1 MKLKIF
7 TAFLLLATIFSFAD
21 TITITGSISGNSLP
35 AVKKAIVKY
44 PGKMFSTDVTDGK
57 FSLEV
62 ELDKERFAELYIL
75 GNNASVIYLKPGE
88 NKNFIIVAN
97 SIKDIKITSNESN
110 DLSTKIIDQLNAI
123 GQGFGYKA
131 FYDSKTADKT
141 EDAKEMIAQAQR
153 IIDQNKKAL
162 NKQYPNFVSNLEKM
176 LYCFN
181 VYVNVEDMETKAV
194 ETELEK
200 IKNSGYDIDV
210 LAIPYFK
217 DYFDDLINVRNAD
230 QLDVYGI
237 TVNNQD
243 KSGMILK
250 KMYVEQ
256 VVKYSPNAS
265 FVNQLLYEP
274 LYKEKLINGFKNED
288 YVAYILDN
296 VTSASYD
303 SYKEEFEKYKIEQAE
318 NAKNNTVEKAFNF
331 TLEDLDGQT
340 VTLADF
346 KGKPLFIDFW
356 ASWCA
361 PCRAQI
367 PSIKTLE
374 KKYGEEIQFAS
385 VNLDT
390 NRDKWKKAVEEEKLT
405 GHILYA
411 EGDFKNPFPANYNI
425 VAIPRFMLIDADGNI
440 INDNTP
446 KPSAEDQIR
455 ELFENT
461 LNQGKVTQILNA
473 HLKVMDIEKLKGKML
488 VTNEEFTL
496 VGLKFKVEAETSIYQ
511 NKQKKVSE
519 PENPEQIAQMLGKDA
534 AEPKTEIYVDGD
546 GGYKEGKKLK
556 SESIPVLYGYEIAYL
571 KKAGALFNY
580 NSFDEDLNAYLI
592 DATYN
597 GHVITFYID
606 ATSQKIIRRQSESK
620 NSRRKGGTISVSTYF
635 FTEYSDVEGIPY
647 LSDYSLNSIINTKVK
662 DIEIKL
668 VDESI
673 FKVQ

>member
-356 ASWCA
+356 ASWC
-361 PCRAQI
+361 
-367 PSIKTLE
+367 
-374 KKYGEEIQFAS
+374 G
-385 VNLDT
+385 
-390 NRDKWKKAVEEEKLT
+390 
-405 GHILYA
+405 
-411 EGDFKNPFPANYNI
+411 
-425 VAIPRFMLIDADGNI
+425 
-440 INDNTP
+440 
-446 KPSAEDQIR
+446 
-455 ELFENT
+455 
-461 LNQGKVTQILNA
+461 
-473 HLKVMDIEKLKGKML
+473 
-488 VTNEEFTL
+488 
-496 VGLKFKVEAETSIYQ
+496 
-511 NKQKKVSE
+511 
-519 PENPEQIAQMLGKDA
+519 
-534 AEPKTEIYVDGD
+534 
-546 GGYKEGKKLK
+546 
-556 SESIPVLYGYEIAYL
+556 
-571 KKAGALFNY
+571 
-580 NSFDEDLNAYLI
+580 
-592 DATYN
+592 
-597 GHVITFYID
+597 
-606 ATSQKIIRRQSESK
+606 
-620 NSRRKGGTISVSTYF
+620 
-635 FTEYSDVEGIPY
+635 
-647 LSDYSLNSIINTKVK
+647 
-662 DIEIKL
+662 
-668 VDESI
+668 
-673 FKVQ
+673 